1 MEIFFVESGRF
12 APCAIFPK
20 TKQCL
25 RAPRTTSE
33 RRVSLKPRHMDFL
46 NVESGAPGCA
56 LRSRNRDRDIWP
68 TKRLKVIPWLDFI
81 KKICYNIKKRH
92 FFQKWKEVRW
102 TTTKSSYSSIQFRR
116 RLIFREHMLH
126 CVTQMCSKRRYK
138 CGLGGQA
145 LRRPGLGVA
154 NLIFLKNYVII
165 ELIP

>member
-33 RRVSLKPRHMDFL
+33 RRVSLKPRHMDFFL
-46 NVESGAPGCA
+46 LKAQRICA
-56 LRSRNRDRDIWP
+56 QFFPICSLYLCR
-68 TKRLKVIPWLDFI
+68 LDFI

-92 FFQKWKEVRW
+92 FFPEVKR
-102 TTTKSSYSSIQFRR
+102 SASDYSKTELQLSTVPQSLILQRGVLRR
-116 RLIFREHMLH
+116 R
-126 CVTQMCSKRRYK
+126 CSKRKRK
-138 CGLGGQA
+138 CGFGGWT
-145 LRRPGLGVA
+145 LRRPGQRSEDLT
-154 NLIFLKNYVII
+154 FLKNYVII